1 MKSFHISLSCSSA
14 VAAMT
19 LCLAM
24 SAQASDIKLPEFSRH
39 SLANGATVLLM
50 PKHDVPLIALDITLR
65 GGASQE
71 PARLAGVSSI
81 LADLMQKGAGER
93 DARDYAAAIDAVGG
107 RIEVAAG
114 RHALSLSAEFLAK
127 DAELMLQL
135 AADTLRRPKLDQAE
149 FDKVRTRALQ
159 SLKAAKDSGPD
170 RLIGNYGQA
179 WLFADHPYGQPLD
192 GSEGSVANIS
202 YADVTSLM
210 NQQVGGDRAII
221 AVVGD
226 FESKQMLAAV
236 ERHFADWQP
245 AKGELRPIP
254 PPPSAGSAR
263 VLLIDKPD
271 ATQTYFWLGNL
282 GPSID
287 DPARDAQDLVRTVF
301 GGRFTSML
309 NTELRVKSGLTYGAR
324 ASLDRL
330 RNTGVA
336 NIVSFT
342 RTEATEQALD
352 LALDTLGKLHNNGID
367 AATLESGRNYMLGQ
381 FAPQLETSMQ
391 LADQLGS
398 LELYG
403 QGREEIDQF
412 AERLRAVDV
421 AAANQASAVFAPA
434 DRLAI
439 VLIGKA
445 EAIREIAKK
454 YGPVSEMPITA
465 PHYRPQA
472 DAGRQPSAM

>member
-1 MKSFHISLSCSSA
+1 MKLFNISLSCR
-14 VAAMT
+14 VGLAALIMSTGT
-19 LCLAM
+19 L
-24 SAQASDIKLPEFSRH
+24 AQAGDVKLPDFSRH
-39 SLANGATVLLM
+39 TLSNGTTVLLM
-50 PKHDVPLIALDITLR
+50 PKHDVPLIALDITVR

-71 PARLAGVSSI
+71 PAQLAGASSI

-93 DARDYAAAIDAVGG
+93 DATEYAAAIDAVGG
-107 RIEVAAG
+107 RIDVGAG

-135 AADTLRRPKLDQAE
+135 AADTLLRPSLDQSE

-179 WLFADHPYGQPLD
+179 WLFADHPYGQPLS
-192 GSEGSVANIS
+192 GSESSVANIS

-210 NQQVGGDRAII
+210 NQQIGGDRAII

-226 FESKQMLAAV
+226 FEPKPMLAAV
-236 ERHFADWQP
+236 KRHFADWRA
-245 AKGELRPIP
+245 AKGELQPIP
-254 PPPSAGSAR
+254 PPPSAGGAR

-282 GPSID
+282 GPAFD
-287 DPARDAQDLVRTVF
+287 DPARAAQELVRTVF

-324 ASLDRL
+324 AGLDRM
-330 RNTGVA
+330 RTTGIA
-336 NIVSFT
+336 SFYSFT
-342 RTEATEQALD
+342 RTESTEQAID
-352 LALDTLGKLHNNGID
+352 MALDTLGKLHKDGID

-381 FAPQLETSMQ
+381 FAPQLETSIQ

-403 QGREEIDQF
+403 QDRDEIDQF
-412 AERLRAVDV
+412 GERLRAVDV
-421 AAANQASAVFAPA
+421 AAANQATGVFAPA

-454 YGPVSEMPITA
+454 YGPVSEMSITDQS
-465 PHYRPQA
+465 YRPQA
-472 DAGRQPSAM
+472 AAGRQP